1 MASIQIA
8 LRVCK
13 YWNNIE
19 LRPVMI
25 NILGQDDEFKNFF
38 RQIVQDAF
46 KKAFKKSQNYSSE
59 K

>member
-1 MASIQIA
+1 VHQSKIA
-8 LRVCK
+8 LRVWK
-13 YWNNIE
+13 YWNNNE

-25 NILGQDDEFKNFF
+25 NILGQDDELRNFF

-46 KKAFKKSQNYSSE
+46 EKAFKKSQNYSSE